1 VKERQDEENL
11 FSESKLENDEDEEIV
26 QINKDYF

>member
-11 FSESKLENDEDEEIV
+11 FSESKLENDEEEEIV